1 LATGEKYEGHWRDD
15 QIHGPGTFTWTN
27 GEKYVGNWVN
37 DQRNGPGTFTWTNG
51 EKYVGNWVN
60 DQRNG
65 RGTMTYADGSKYAG
79 LWVDGKENGTGKM
92 ICSRYF
98 EYVGEWADGV
108 CVCTEWCKKTYDDGR
123 TYAGGWVDGKENGK
137 GTMTY
142 PDGTKY
148 EGMWKDGVSAH
159 LNERSCDENSCET
172 SIYPILEP
180 QSVSYEPS
188 AHPLPV
194 HQEQAYECVVCMDS
208 EANYACIPCGHKCLC
223 SNSDCSSLKDCPL
236 CRQEITGTYR
246 IY

>member
-1 LATGEKYEGHWRDD
+1 
-15 QIHGPGTFTWTN
+15 
-27 GEKYVGNWVN
+27 
-37 DQRNGPGTFTWTNG
+37 
-51 EKYVGNWVN
+51 
-60 DQRNG
+60 
-65 RGTMTYADGSKYAG
+65 MTYANGSKYKGEWADG
-79 LWVDGKENGTGKM
+79 KENGKGKMTCAFFVTANGCKEYDGKWVDGKENGKGKM
-92 ICSRYF
+92 
-98 EYVGEWADGV
+98 
-108 CVCTEWCKKTYDDGR
+108 TYDDGR
-123 TYAGGWVDGKENGK
+123 KYDGEWVDGKENGK

-148 EGMWKDGVSAH
+148 EGAWKDGVSAH

-180 QSVSYEPS
+180 QSVSNEPS
-188 AHPLPV
+188 APPPLD